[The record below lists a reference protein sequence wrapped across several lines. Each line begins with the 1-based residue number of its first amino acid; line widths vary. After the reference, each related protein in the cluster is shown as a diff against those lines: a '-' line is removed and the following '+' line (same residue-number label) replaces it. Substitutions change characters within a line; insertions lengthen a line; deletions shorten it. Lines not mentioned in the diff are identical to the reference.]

1 MRLPKIKLEFTEP
14 GILFFSFEIPTYYNV
29 NTMKNLKKISRMD
42 LKKLQGGAAAYS
54 CGSYCSK
61 EGEQCGNYIYECYCQ
76 ALNGDPTFLRCV
88 PNH

>member
-1 MRLPKIKLEFTEP
+1 
-14 GILFFSFEIPTYYNV
+14 
-29 NTMKNLKKISRMD
+29 MD

-61 EGEQCGNYIYECYCQ
+61 VGEQCGNYLYECYCQ